1 MGGYS
6 SDGSTSWMRDK
17 SQFPLETDQ
26 LSIDGSFKDD
36 SGIGWFDSE
45 NNVTNDMNG
54 GQMESLNYQFN
65 EAETS
70 EASFQTEAGCAK
82 SKLTPSQ
89 REKKR
94 ISDVNYRQKLE
105 EKMRVLQGLVPG
117 CSKVKGKEAMLDEI
131 INYVRSFQ
139 KAIEVVEEK
148 AAGRIAE
155 HKHLNEE
162 IERLN
167 AEITMLQEQIGLLPS
182 IGKQLEHQ
190 SVSLQDHHVSIS
202 EAVDKDHHGTNSE
215 AVDRL
220 SSLETNELQNMQG
233 TVPVNATS
241 LVSGG
246 GVTLPTVNLLQLETV
261 SASKFSSFSS
271 VGLMQGPQDIVE
283 VNGVK
288 LVSGV
293 EAQLNA
299 TEAPGDACL
308 QDQEISH
315 KKRKRSGQDADVDQ
329 AKGGQP
335 LNLGTKD
342 SVENQEQGALNL
354 TTTTKKST
362 GKQGR
367 QGSQASDPPEEE
379 NIFFSAQELHTLNS
393 LCVEEEDIFISGQ
406 ALHTLNSLLAEEKVR
421 RETVKQQMKF
431 LLGLVPGCS
440 KFTGSTSMLDEVI
453 NHVQSLQRQVEFLSR
468 KLAASRPSLSNRDEA
483 ITDILLK
490 LEADDE
496 SKVKLSD
503 FDGLD
508 GERIAIG
515 KYSFPISL
523 HPIIKKIFDVYGDV
537 SATSKM
543 NPTIAEAIYIMF
555 CASIKEMSDQRL
567 EQVTEG
573 LILKWRDVIRDA
585 LSMNFK
591 VDFAMKHLTKIA
603 RGYIGLTE
611 HSKILKLE
619 AQLSAR
625 KERSKVF
632 MDAAEDFCGKP
643 VSSGMFPDAQ
653 TTRVRLGKNYSA
665 SSFSS
670 Y

>member
-1 MGGYS
+1 MFNGHSSSRNWSMGGYS
-6 SDGSTSWMRDK
+6 SDGSTSLMRDRDG
-17 SQFPLETDQ
+17 SQIPHETYRFN
-26 LSIDGSFKDD
+26 IDGSLDD
-36 SGIGWFDSE
+36 SDWFDSE
-45 NNVTNDMNG
+45 YNGTNDISGPAVNG

-70 EASFQTEAGCAK
+70 EASFQTEAGCGK
-82 SKLTPSQ
+82 SKLTPLQ

-94 ISDVNYRQKLE
+94 KSDVNYRQKLE
-105 EKMRVLQGLVPG
+105 ERMRLLQGLVPG

-131 INYVRSFQ
+131 INYVQSFHRLV
-139 KAIEVVEEK
+139 EVAEEK
-148 AAGRIAE
+148 AAARIAE
-155 HKHLNEE
+155 NEHLKEE
-162 IERLN
+162 NERLN
-167 AEITMLQEQIGLLPS
+167 AEITMLKEQTGLLPS
-182 IGKQLEHQ
+182 SGKQLEHQ
-190 SVSLQDHHVSIS
+190 SVSLQDHRVSIS

-215 AVDRL
+215 AVVKL
-220 SSLETNELQNMQG
+220 CSLEMNELQNMQEM
-233 TVPVNATS
+233 VPVNATS
-241 LVSGG
+241 LMS
-246 GVTLPTVNLLQLETV
+246 
-261 SASKFSSFSS
+261 
-271 VGLMQGPQDIVE
+271 GPQDILE
-283 VNGVK
+283 VTGVNS
-288 LVSGV
+288 VSGV

-308 QDQEISH
+308 QAQEMSL
-315 KKRKRSGQDADVDQ
+315 KKRKRSVQDAEVDQ
-329 AKGGQP
+329 AKAGQS
-335 LNLGTKD
+335 LNMATKD
-342 SVENQEQGALNL
+342 SIENQDKGVWNIA
-354 TTTTKKST
+354 TTTNKSA

-367 QGSQASDPPEEE
+367 QGSQASDQPEEE
-379 NIFFSAQELHTLNS
+379 NIHIRAH
-393 LCVEEEDIFISGQ
+393 IGQ
-406 ALHTLNSLLAEEKVR
+406 STINHCLTRKARIEKIKEKKR
-421 RETVKQQMKF
+421 F
-431 LLGLVPGCS
+431 LEGLVPGCS
-440 KFTGSTSMLDEVI
+440 KVTGFTSMLDEVI
-453 NHVQSLQRQVEFLSR
+453 NHVQSLQRQFLSG
-468 KLAASRPSLSNRDEA
+468 KLAASCPSLPNSDEA

-503 FDGLD
+503 FDRLD
-508 GERIAIG
+508 GARITIG

-555 CASIKEMSDQRL
+555 CASVKEMSDQRL

-625 KERSKVF
+625 KERSKIF

-653 TTRVRLGKNYSA
+653 TTRVRLRQKDSA

>member
-1 MGGYS
+1 MFNGHSSSRNWSMGGYS

-45 NNVTNDMNG
+45 NNVTNDING

-65 EAETS
+65 VAETS
-70 EASFQTEAGCAK
+70 TEAGCAK

-139 KAIEVVEEK
+139 QAIEVVEEK

-182 IGKQLEHQ
+182 IGKQLENQ
-190 SVSLQDHHVSIS
+190 SVSLQLATDHHVSIS

-261 SASKFSSFSS
+261 SASKFSSFTS

-308 QDQEISH
+308 QDQEISL

-335 LNLGTKD
+335 LNLETKD

-379 NIFFSAQELHTLNS
+379 NVCISAQVVHTTS
-393 LCVEEEDIFISGQ
+393 SHCV
-406 ALHTLNSLLAEEKVR
+406 AEKVR
-421 RETVKQQMKF
+421 REMVKQQMKF

-440 KFTGSTSMLDEVI
+440 KVTGLTSMLDEVI
-453 NHVQSLQRQVEFLSR
+453 NHVQSLQRQVKFLSR
-468 KLAASRPSLSNRDEA
+468 KLAASRPLSNSDEA
-483 ITDILLK
+483 ITDILSK

-508 GERIAIG
+508 GARITIG

-555 CASIKEMSDQRL
+555 CASVKEMSDQRL

-611 HSKILKLE
+611 HSKILRLE

-653 TTRVRLGKNYSA
+653 TTRVRLGKNDSA